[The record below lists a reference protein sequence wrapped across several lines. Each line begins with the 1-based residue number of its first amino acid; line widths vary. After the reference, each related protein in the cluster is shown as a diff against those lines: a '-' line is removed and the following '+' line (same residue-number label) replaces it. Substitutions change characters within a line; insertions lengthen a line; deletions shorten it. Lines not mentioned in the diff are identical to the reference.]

1 MYNFIMKIDYLSVG
15 LESWIEELI
24 EVYLCKVQP
33 VKYYVIRSPKYY
45 LQLQLTGQLMNKEN
59 KTYTKNEQQKIR

>member
-1 MYNFIMKIDYLSVG
+1 MYSFIKKIDYLPVG

-33 VKYYVIRSPKYY
+33 VKCYVIRSPNTIYNY
-45 LQLQLTGQLMNKEN
+45 SLPVS
-59 KTYTKNEQQKIR
+59 